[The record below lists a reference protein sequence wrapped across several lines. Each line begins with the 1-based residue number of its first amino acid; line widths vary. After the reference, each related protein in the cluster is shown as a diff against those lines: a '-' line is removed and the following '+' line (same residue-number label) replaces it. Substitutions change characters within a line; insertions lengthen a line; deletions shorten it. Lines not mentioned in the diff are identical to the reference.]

1 MVGKTKYHVKNSKD
15 LAQSLSELV
24 IQEDEI
30 LNSHDVVSIF
40 TNTPIEKALEIIKD
54 RLQKDQTWKEVSNLE
69 IMDIIELL
77 EFVLTTT
84 YFRFRGQLYC
94 QTFGAA
100 MGSPVSPLV
109 ADIYMEYLEQ
119 TAIAT
124 VPLDIKPTLWKRY
137 VDDILEV
144 VKRHAVVNLT
154 EHLNEVDSTGSIKF
168 TYESERND
176 SMPFLDTL
184 IVKIN
189 VKNS

>member
-1 MVGKTKYHVKNSKD
+1 M
-15 LAQSLSELV
+15 
-24 IQEDEI
+24 
-30 LNSHDVVSIF
+30 DV
-40 TNTPIEKALEIIKD
+40 
-54 RLQKDQTWKEVSNLE
+54 
-69 IMDIIELL
+69 IELL
-77 EFVLTTT
+77 EFVLTTR

-124 VPLDIKPTLWKRY
+124 VPLDIKPTFWKRY

-144 VKRHAVVNLT
+144 VKRHGVVDLT
-154 EHLNEVDSTGSIKF
+154 EHLNEVDNTGSIKF

-184 IVKIN
+184 IVKKPDGH
-189 VKNS
+189 VKLLIYRKQTHTDQYLNFDSHTHCSTNSV